1 MLRLF
6 RIARKSPPLLF
17 AGAFA
22 ALLLTFY
29 ESSSAQPARSTGVY
43 TGASELSRKLN
54 ELDPELLE
62 TVFTQYSSHIA
73 LTPGEQARIKRSF
86 SEFLT
91 ALRQNKI
98 KHREAA
104 ETFVSDVIG
113 GKFSHFLILE
123 ALKMRLETS
132 LLPDEL
138 KAEIV
143 KNLTRFAEGMRRGT
157 VSQETAR
164 EIFGRTGELNDQ
176 RYKEIGDAL
185 GRSADQAGVENKH
198 FRLDLAQEIDNA
210 VRKCLS

>member
-6 RIARKSPPLLF
+6 RIAIKSPPLLF

-22 ALLLTFY
+22 ALLLTFD
-29 ESSSAQPARSTGVY
+29 ESSFAQPTTSTGVY
-43 TGASELSRKLN
+43 TGASELSRKLK
-54 ELDPELLE
+54 ELDSDLLE
-62 TVFTQYSSHIA
+62 TVFTQYSSNIA
-73 LTPGEQARIKRSF
+73 LAPGEQAHIKRSF
-86 SEFLT
+86 TEFLT

-104 ETFVSDVIG
+104 ETFVSEVIG
-113 GKFSHFLILE
+113 GKFSHFLILK
-123 ALKMRLETS
+123 ALKMRLDTS

-138 KAEIV
+138 KTEIE

-164 EIFGRTGELNDQ
+164 KIFGRTGELNDQ
-176 RYKEIGDAL
+176 RYKEIGEEL
-185 GRSADQAGVENKH
+185 GRSADQAHIENKS
-198 FRLDLAQEIDNA
+198 FRVDLAQEIDNA